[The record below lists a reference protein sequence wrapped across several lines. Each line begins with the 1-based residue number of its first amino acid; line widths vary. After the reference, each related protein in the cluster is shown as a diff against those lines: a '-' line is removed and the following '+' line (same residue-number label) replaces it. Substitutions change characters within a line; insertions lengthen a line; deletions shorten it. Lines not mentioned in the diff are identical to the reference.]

1 MTSMFSCNFGKKKF
15 SFQNKNSSADT
26 IISKAVFLLIEF
38 HRLFTRKP
46 PAMQNKPIKCTC
58 YQWQKE
64 IPKTRINSEFSGWV
78 YLLPL
83 NGCWGLTCNIIN
95 NSINATDLVNNAARN
110 FLQQVIGDSSPVSG
124 HKIGRGHAAKC

>member
-58 YQWQKE
+58 YQMAKRNPENTHKQRVFGMGLFTPTQWLL
-64 IPKTRINSEFSGWV
+64 GA
-78 YLLPL
+78 YL
-83 NGCWGLTCNIIN
+83 
-95 NSINATDLVNNAARN
+95 
-110 FLQQVIGDSSPVSG
+110 
-124 HKIGRGHAAKC
+124 